1 MVHPGV
7 QHPHLRAI
15 FMMNKPQRR
24 RYKFSKL
31 TNVAH
36 SAMDWLGS
44 VQSLLAHTLFFVLS
58 FSLILFGIPLD
69 KVLLVLTTV
78 VSLEAVYMAI
88 FIQMAVNQNTQ
99 SLEDVEEDIEEIQ
112 EDVEEIQEDV
122 VEIQE
127 DVEEIEKGVDEI
139 EKDIDEIQKDV
150 DEIEKDTDESHGPE
164 NKALVERMEERL
176 AKLVSQIE
184 KVKDGIK

>member
-1 MVHPGV
+1 
-7 QHPHLRAI
+7 
-15 FMMNKPQRR
+15 MMNKPQRR

-31 TNVAH
+31 NDVAH
-36 SAMDWLGS
+36 GAMDWLGS
-44 VQSLLAHTLFFVLS
+44 VQSLLVHTLFFAAS
-58 FSLILFGIPLD
+58 FGLMLFGVPLD

-78 VSLEAVYMAI
+78 VSLEAIYMAI

-112 EDVEEIQEDV
+112 ENVDEIQEDV
-122 VEIQE
+122 EEIQE

-150 DEIEKDTDESHGPE
+150 DEIEADHDSAHLPE
-164 NKALVERMEERL
+164 NKETLQRMEDRLMKLVGQIERM
-176 AKLVSQIE
+176 
-184 KVKDGIK
+184 KDGIKS